1 MKTLIVPTDFSPAAD
16 NAMHYAAQLARQ
28 VQAGILLTH
37 IYQIPVSMND
47 MPVILVSAEELK
59 KNADEGLE
67 RCAQDLARTHP
78 GLRINTESRLGDVN
92 DELEDISK
100 DLNPVAIVMGSH
112 GSSDL
117 ERLIF
122 GSNTLSVIRQ
132 NRYPVI
138 AVPAQFK
145 QFSLQNVVLAV
156 DLLEGQK
163 FPVEQ
168 IKEFMQ
174 HLNANI
180 NVVHVT
186 NKEGSDTDLQRD
198 ILLNQLH
205 SLNPS
210 FQVVRNE
217 NVRNGLIQYLQEV
230 NADLLLLFPHQHNFM
245 ERLFFKLHTLDIVKH
260 TTIPVMTIRC

>member
-28 VQAGILLTH
+28 IQAGIFLTH

-59 KNADEGLE
+59 KNADESLQ
-67 RCAQDLARTHP
+67 RCAQDLASAYP
-78 GLRINTESRLGDVN
+78 DLQIKTESRLGDVN
-92 DELEDISK
+92 DELEDLSN
-100 DLNPVAIVMGSH
+100 DLKPVAIVMGSH

-122 GSNTLSVIRQ
+122 GSNTLTVIRH

-145 QFSLQNVVLAV
+145 QFSLKNVVMAV

-163 FPVEQ
+163 FPVEK
-168 IKEFMQ
+168 IMEFMQ

-186 NKEGSDTDLQRD
+186 NKEGNGTDLQRD

-205 SLNPS
+205 SLNPA

-217 NVRNGLIQYLQEV
+217 NVRNGLIHYLNEV
-230 NADLLLLFPHQHNFM
+230 KADLLLLFPHQHNFI
-245 ERLFFKLHTLDIVKH
+245 ERLLFKLHTFDIVKH
-260 TTIPVMTIRC
+260 TTIPVMTIKC